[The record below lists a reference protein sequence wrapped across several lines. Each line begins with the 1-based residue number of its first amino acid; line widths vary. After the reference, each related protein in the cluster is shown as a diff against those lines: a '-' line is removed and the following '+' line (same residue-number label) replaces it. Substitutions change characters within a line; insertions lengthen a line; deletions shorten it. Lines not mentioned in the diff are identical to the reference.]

1 MTVRVILWEV
11 LQEAVGEVEEAVVLL
26 EKDGDI
32 GGDNTWMIIKRN

>member
-11 LQEAVGEVEEAVVLL
+11 LQEAVGEVEEEVVLL